1 MSVVHPRQCYFRKSF
16 VSLLK
21 KKKNQLYSWLVVL
34 IILII
39 KKLMGRRRYFDAA
52 LSYNQRQ
59 LLVVV
64 CLTVVAV
71 QGAHLWAELRLIAVV
86 WVVLELA
93 RAVHI
98 IIMRAIGGL
107 AGYHR
112 PQHPTNAGD
121 PWVQGA
127 PLAWPPIYNIIF
139 MIRKYTQINYH
150 PLLKQTGG

>member
-1 MSVVHPRQCYFRKSF
+1 MKYQIRKSNIGL
-16 VSLLK
+16 VQLTK
-21 KKKNQLYSWLVVL
+21 YQLYHGKFQVFNISIVNKL
-34 IILII
+34 I
-39 KKLMGRRRYFDAA
+39 GRQRCFDAA
-52 LSYNQRQ
+52 LSYTQRQ

-98 IIMRAIGGL
+98 IIMRAIRGL

-127 PLAWPPIYNIIF
+127 PLAWPPICNIIF
-139 MIRKYTQINYH
+139 MIRKCTHINYH
-150 PLLKQTGG
+150 PLLTTNRWMSSA